1 MARVQE
7 AVEEQQEP
15 FFARPLVG
23 STFTI
28 LSGVSFLFVAMIL
41 PLVGKAGTVVP
52 NADKNYKGFL
62 AALLVSLAMGV
73 LATISK
79 LERRKIDASPLP
91 LFSLILTALSVLL
104 LVALL
109 LGLLKI

>member
-7 AVEEQQEP
+7 AVKQQEP
-15 FFARPLVG
+15 FFARPVVG

-28 LSGVSFLFVAMIL
+28 LSGLSFLFLMMIL

-52 NADKNYKGFL
+52 NADKNHKGFL
-62 AALLVSLAMGV
+62 VALLVSLAMGV

-79 LERRKIDASPLP
+79 LERRKIDGSPLP
-91 LFSLILTALSVLL
+91 LFSFILTALSSLL
-104 LVALL
+104 LVAFS
-109 LGLLKI
+109 LGLLRI

>member
-1 MARVQE
+1 MAREQE
-7 AVEEQQEP
+7 AVEQQES
-15 FFARPLVG
+15 FFARPVVG

-28 LSGVSFLFVAMIL
+28 LSGLSFLFVAMIL
-41 PLVGKAGTVVP
+41 PLVGKAGYVVP

-79 LERRKIDASPLP
+79 LERRKIDGSPLP
-91 LFSLILTALSVLL
+91 MFSLILTVLSVFL
-104 LVALL
+104 LVSLL